1 MMKFFC
7 ILCSSLLFSLSLF
20 SQLPED
26 ALRMSYTRPSGTARQ
41 QAIGG
46 AMGSLGGDI
55 TANFVNPAGLGFYK
69 TSDFVVSPGWTFD
82 ASKTS
87 FLSSNTQSPAVNN
100 FVIGASG
107 AVFGWS
113 GDDPGKSSALSIAVN
128 STANFNNHIVY
139 QGQNNYSS
147 ASEAYADEFRN
158 SGYTI
163 DQALSAPDL
172 SYGTRMALYTYLVDT
187 SQGGTGPI
195 IYQPGNVLA
204 ADGSLG
210 QQTDIRSTGGI
221 TEIALGLAGS
231 SHDKWYYGVSIGIPI
246 VSFHQTTQYTET
258 DLSGNTNNNFE
269 SYTYSESIST
279 SGVGVNARLGVIFR
293 PNLNWR
299 IGLAVHTPSFYS
311 LTDKVSAS
319 MVTNTEGYAGTNS
332 IESATLDQA
341 ANAGNSLDYDLQSP
355 WHLLVS
361 GSYIFP
367 GAVTQGKMGFIT
379 TDVEYVVNKSA
390 RYSFP
395 LDANG
400 NQPDNSY
407 FDPLNNTIKT
417 YYNNTLNFRLGGEYK
432 IDEMAYR
439 LGGSYSTNPY
449 SSPELKAN
457 RFTVGGGLG
466 YRKKGIFIDL
476 TYVEAIMTD
485 VNFPYRLGN
494 KDNVYS
500 TVKQYAGNIILTFG
514 IKF

>member
-1 MMKFFC
+1 
-7 ILCSSLLFSLSLF
+7 
-20 SQLPED
+20 
-26 ALRMSYTRPSGTARQ
+26 
-41 QAIGG
+41 
-46 AMGSLGGDI
+46 
-55 TANFVNPAGLGFYK
+55 
-69 TSDFVVSPGWTFD
+69 
-82 ASKTS
+82 
-87 FLSSNTQSPAVNN
+87 
-100 FVIGASG
+100 
-107 AVFGWS
+107 
-113 GDDPGKSSALSIAVN
+113 
-128 STANFNNHIVY
+128 
-139 QGQNNYSS
+139 
-147 ASEAYADEFRN
+147 
-158 SGYTI
+158 
-163 DQALSAPDL
+163 
-172 SYGTRMALYTYLVDT
+172 
-187 SQGGTGPI
+187 
-195 IYQPGNVLA
+195 
-204 ADGSLG
+204 
-210 QQTDIRSTGGI
+210 
-221 TEIALGLAGS
+221 
-231 SHDKWYYGVSIGIPI
+231 
-246 VSFHQTTQYTET
+246 
-258 DLSGNTNNNFE
+258 
-269 SYTYSESIST
+269 
-279 SGVGVNARLGVIFR
+279 
-293 PNLNWR
+293 
-299 IGLAVHTPSFYS
+299 
-311 LTDKVSAS
+311 

-367 GAVTQGKMGFIT
+367 GEVTHGKMGFIT

-390 RYSFP
+390 QYSFP

-439 LGGSYSTNPY
+439 IGGSYSTNPY

-457 RFTVGGGLG
+457 RFTLGGGLG

-485 VNFPYRLGN
+485 VNFPYRLAN

>member
-1 MMKFFC
+1 MLKFFFF
-7 ILCSSLLFSLSLF
+7 LYPSLLFCICLHA
-20 SQLPED
+20 QLPED

-55 TANFVNPAGLGFYK
+55 SANYVNPAGLGFYK
-69 TSDFVVSPGWTFD
+69 TSDLVISPGWTFD

-87 FLSSNTQSPAVNN
+87 YLSTNTQSPAVNN
-100 FVIGASG
+100 FTLGTSG
-107 AVFGWS
+107 FVYGWTS
-113 GDDPGKSSALSIAVN
+113 DPDKSTSLSLAVN
-128 STANFNNHIVY
+128 QSADFNNHTVY

-163 DQALSAPDL
+163 DQALVAPEL
-172 SYGTRMALYTYLVDT
+172 SYGTRMSLYTYLIDT
-187 SQGGTGPI
+187 SQGGSGPI

-204 ADGSLG
+204 AGGSLG
-210 QQTDIRSTGGI
+210 QTTDIRSTGGI

-231 SHDKWYYGVSIGIPI
+231 SKDKWYYGVSIGVPI
-246 VSFHQTTQYTET
+246 VNFHQTTQYTET
-258 DLSGNTNNNFE
+258 DLSGNTNNNFD
-269 SYTYSESIST
+269 SYTYTESIST
-279 SGVGVNARLGVIFR
+279 SGVGVNARLGAIFR

-299 IGLAVHTPSFYS
+299 IGLAVHTPTFYS
-311 LTDKVSAS
+311 LTDHLSAS
-319 MVTNTEGYAGTNS
+319 MVTNTEGYAGINTV
-332 IESATLDQA
+332 ESATLDQA
-341 ANAGNSLDYDLQSP
+341 ANAGNSFDYDLQSP
-355 WHLLVS
+355 WHMLVS

-367 GAVTQGKMGFIT
+367 GEVTQGKMGFIT
-379 TDVEYVVNKSA
+379 ADVEYVVNQSA

-407 FDPLNNTIKT
+407 YDPLNNTIKT
-417 YYNNTLNFRLGGEYK
+417 YFNNTFNFRLGGEYK
-432 IDEMAYR
+432 KDEMAYR
-439 LGGSYSTNPY
+439 LGGSYATNPY

-457 RFTVGGGLG
+457 RFTLGGGLG

-485 VNFPYRLGN
+485 VNFPYRLDG

-500 TVKQYAGNIILTFG
+500 TVKQYAGNMIMTFG